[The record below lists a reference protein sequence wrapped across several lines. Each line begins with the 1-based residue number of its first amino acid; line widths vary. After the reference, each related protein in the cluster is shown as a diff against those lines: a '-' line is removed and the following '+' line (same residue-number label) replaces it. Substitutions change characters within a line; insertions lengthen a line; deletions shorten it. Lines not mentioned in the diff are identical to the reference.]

1 MSKSPFEP
9 WWVKNAGHSDIVVL
23 YPEEYIAKLLK
34 FFAFCEGE
42 AAQEGAEEP
51 VKEDELKEPM
61 KETTEEEPAKEATE
75 EEPAKEATE
84 EEPAK
89 EGELKE
95 QEQPHGSVANES
107 SSTEQK

>member
-42 AAQEGAEEP
+42 AAQEGTEEP
-51 VKEDELKEPM
+51 AKEDELKEPM

-75 EEPAKEATE
+75 EEPV
-84 EEPAK
+84 K

>member
-1 MSKSPFEP
+1 MGKEC
-9 WWVKNAGHSDIVVL
+9 
-23 YPEEYIAKLLK
+23 K

-51 VKEDELKEPM
+51 AKEDELKEPM

-75 EEPAKEATE
+75 EEPV
-84 EEPAK
+84 K